1 MAKGDNYR
9 DIAEAEFK
17 KAEATKL
24 RVSFDYVEWDD
35 DFFLHGLDAEYYKK
49 LVDTLAEIKKSTED
63 LILQQRHPS
72 LGAKSIF
79 NTSTSTRTAFPKG
92 VVDKIATKLKGEA
105 AAAGADDA
113 NAKAKAIVD
122 RAFEV
127 RVGKSY
133 GRIHAFVWD
142 KVFHI
147 VWFDPAHNLYPKK
160 EHGIRTAKDY
170 TTVKCFSPDAVA
182 EFQEENRKLVDGYN
196 ELVAKLEAQQKEY
209 DELMALWAEKN

>member
-1 MAKGDNYR
+1 MAKGDNYKN
-9 DIAEAEFK
+9 IADAEFK

-49 LVDTLAEIKKSTED
+49 LVGTLAEIKNSTED

-79 NTSTSTRTAFPKG
+79 NTSTSTRAAFPTA
-92 VVDKIATKLKGEA
+92 VVDKVAVTLKGEA
-105 AAAGADDA
+105 AAADVDDA

-127 RVGKSY
+127 RVGKRY

-142 KVFHI
+142 KIFHI

-160 EHGIRTAKDY
+160 EHGIRTVKDY
-170 TTVKCFSPDAVA
+170 ATVKCFSPVAVA
-182 EFQEENRKLVDGYN
+182 KIREENRKLVDDYN
-196 ELVAKLEAQQKEY
+196 DLGAKLKELQKEY
-209 DELMALWAEKN
+209 DELMALWLEKK

>member
-1 MAKGDNYR
+1 MAKGDNYME
-9 DIAEAEFK
+9 IAEAEFK

-49 LVDTLAEIKKSTED
+49 LVGTLAEIKKSTED

-79 NTSTSTRTAFPKG
+79 NTSTSTRPAFPQA
-92 VVDKIATKLKGEA
+92 VVDKIAAKLKGEA
-105 AAAGADDA
+105 AAADDA
-113 NAKAKAIVD
+113 IAKAKAIVD

-133 GRIHAFVWD
+133 GRVHAFVWD

-160 EHGIRTAKDY
+160 EQGIRSAKDY
-170 TTVKCFSPDAVA
+170 ATVKCFSPDAVN
-182 EFQEENRKLVDGYN
+182 EVQEKNRKLVDEYN
-196 ELVAKLEAQQKEY
+196 ELAAKLQEKEKEY
-209 DELMALWAEKN
+209 EELYAEWASK